1 MADLFVSGRIV
12 TALEAAAVA
21 VGRLDAA
28 LAGNPLR
35 RAWTFWSELDAARRH
50 AEADG
55 RKVDLFRLAAHLHG
69 LPLRLGDT
77 ASAPERGREIAG
89 LNHAVELR
97 SWMAAPDPEQLRL
110 RDIALDSLRAEERGQ
125 PVLAAAA
132 RGMLDWLAGRGS
144 RPAIR
149 AAIPLYLRERETT
162 IHVLAAVTGGDA
174 LRAGA
179 DDPDGFTEAFLEA
192 AGGGAAQPDGFTVRF
207 LEAVGEEAA
216 EGRDRLLTMEREWR
230 EARAR
235 VAHRAGAR
243 SNSRLPAAVDLL
255 AASPL
260 LSISALADALGCSV
274 EGASRMLDAL
284 VGLEVVAEVTGRTGR
299 GARRLYGLK
308 RLLPIRAETTAGR
321 RRVRGG
327 RRGRPKRVLTAPFAE
342 LADESGAAGVTPE
355 ADPVEPT
362 RLEAV
367 NFDFDALDRLIA
379 AADERTRGVR
389 RLLDRIARGD
399 KPFTSADNDD
409 QVKKSESE

>member
-1 MADLFVSGRIV
+1 MAELFIPGDIV
-12 TALEAAAVA
+12 GALEEAAVT

-28 LAGNPLR
+28 LAANPLR

-69 LPLRLGDT
+69 LPLRLGDS
-77 ASAPERGREIAG
+77 ASAPERGGEIAA
-89 LNHAVELR
+89 LNHAIELR
-97 SWMAAPDPEQLRL
+97 SWMAAPDAGQSALREA
-110 RDIALDSLRAEERGQ
+110 ALDSLRACGRGQ
-125 PVLAAAA
+125 PVLIAAA

-149 AAIPLYLRERETT
+149 TAIPLYLRERETT

-179 DDPDGFTEAFLEA
+179 SDPDGFTA
-192 AGGGAAQPDGFTVRF
+192 RF
-207 LEAVGEEAA
+207 LEAVRREAA
-216 EGRDRLLTMEREWR
+216 DGRDRLLTMEREWR
-230 EARAR
+230 EARLR
-235 VAHRAGAR
+235 VDHRAGGR

-260 LSISALADALGCSV
+260 LSISALAEALGCSV

-284 VGLEVVAEVTGRTGR
+284 VGLEIAAEVTGRTGR

-308 RLLPIRAETTAGR
+308 RLLPIRAETTAVR
-321 RRVRGG
+321 RRARGG
-327 RRGRPKRVLTAPFAE
+327 QRGRPKRVLTAPFAE
-342 LADESGAAGVTPE
+342 LAPRPDEGAVAPDTE
-355 ADPVEPT
+355 PVEPA
-362 RLEAV
+362 RLAPV
-367 NFDFDALDRLIA
+367 SFDFDALDRLIA

-389 RLLDRIARGD
+389 RLLDRVARGE
-399 KPFTSADNDD
+399 KPFPPGDRADEPEPAG
-409 QVKKSESE
+409 S

>member
-1 MADLFVSGRIV
+1 MADLFVSGGIV
-12 TALEAAAVA
+12 TALEEAAVA

-55 RKVDLFRLAAHLHG
+55 RRVDLFRLAAHLHG

-89 LNHAVELR
+89 LNYAIELR
-97 SWMAAPDPEQLRL
+97 SWMAAPDPEQVRL
-110 RDIALDSLRAEERGQ
+110 REIALDSLRAEDRGQ

-132 RGMLDWLAGRGS
+132 RGMLDWLAGLGS

-149 AAIPLYLRERETT
+149 TAVPLYLRDRGIT
-162 IHVLAAVTGGDA
+162 IHALAAVTGGDA
-174 LRAGA
+174 LRAGP
-179 DDPDGFTEAFLEA
+179 DD
-192 AGGGAAQPDGFTVRF
+192 PDGFTVRF
-207 LEAVGEEAA
+207 LETVQREAA
-216 EGRDRLLTMEREWR
+216 EGRDLLLTMEREWR
-230 EARAR
+230 EARIR
-235 VAHRAGAR
+235 VDHRAGAR

-260 LSISALADALGCSV
+260 LSISALAEALGCSV
-274 EGASRMLDAL
+274 EGASRMLDSL
-284 VGLEVVAEVTGRTGR
+284 VQLEVVAEVTGRTGR

-308 RLLPIRAETTAGR
+308 RLLPIRAETTAVR
-321 RRVRGG
+321 RRLRGG
-327 RRGRPKRVLTAPFAE
+327 QRGRPKRVLTAPFAE
-342 LADESGAAGVTPE
+342 LADDSGAAGVTPDAE
-355 ADPVEPT
+355 LVEPV
-362 RLEAV
+362 RLAAV
-367 NFDFDALDRLIA
+367 SFDFDALDRLIA

>member
-1 MADLFVSGRIV
+1 MADLFVSGGIV
-12 TALEAAAVA
+12 TALENAAVA

-77 ASAPERGREIAG
+77 TSAPERGREIAS
-89 LNHAVELR
+89 LNYAVELR
-97 SWMAAPDPEQLRL
+97 SWMAAPDPEQQRL
-110 RDIALDSLRAEERGQ
+110 RDIALDSLRDCGGGQ
-125 PVLAAAA
+125 PALVAIAQ
-132 RGMLDWLAGRGS
+132 GMLSWLAGQGS

-149 AAIPLYLRERETT
+149 TAVPLYLRDRGIT
-162 IHVLAAVTGGDA
+162 IHALAAVTGGDA
-174 LRAGA
+174 LRAGP
-179 DDPDGFTEAFLEA
+179 DD
-192 AGGGAAQPDGFTVRF
+192 PDGFTVRF
-207 LEAVGEEAA
+207 LEAVRREAA
-216 EGRDRLLTMEREWR
+216 DGRDLLLTMEREWR
-230 EARAR
+230 EARLW
-235 VAHRAGAR
+235 VDHRAGGR
-243 SNSRLPAAVDLL
+243 STSRLPAAVDLL

-260 LSISALADALGCSV
+260 LSISALADALSCSV

-284 VGLEVVAEVTGRTGR
+284 VGLEIAAEVTGRTGR

-308 RLLPIRAETTAGR
+308 RLLPIRAETTAVR
-321 RRVRGG
+321 RQARGG
-327 RRGRPKRVLTAPFAE
+327 QRGRPKRVLTAPFAE
-342 LADESGAAGVTPE
+342 LADDSGAAGVTPDAE
-355 ADPVEPT
+355 LVEPV
-362 RLEAV
+362 RLAAV
-367 NFDFDALDRLIA
+367 SFDFDALDRLIA

-389 RLLDRIARGD
+389 RLLERIARGD

>member
-1 MADLFVSGRIV
+1 MADLLVSGGIV
-12 TALEAAAVA
+12 SALEQAAVA

-77 ASAPERGREIAG
+77 TSAPERGREIAA
-89 LNHAVELR
+89 LNYAIELR
-97 SWMAAPDPEQLRL
+97 SWMAAPDPEQVRL
-110 RDIALDSLRAEERGQ
+110 REIALDSLRAADRGQ

-132 RGMLDWLAGRGS
+132 RGMLNWLAGQGS

-149 AAIPLYLRERETT
+149 TAVPLYLRDRGIT
-162 IHVLAAVTGGDA
+162 IHALAAVTGGDA
-174 LRAGA
+174 LRAGP
-179 DDPDGFTEAFLEA
+179 DD
-192 AGGGAAQPDGFTVRF
+192 PDGFTVRF
-207 LEAVGEEAA
+207 LETVRREAA

-230 EARAR
+230 EARIQ
-235 VAHRAGAR
+235 VDHRAGAR

-260 LSISALADALGCSV
+260 LSTSALAEALGCSG
-274 EGASRMLDAL
+274 EGASRMLDSL
-284 VGLEVVAEVTGRTGR
+284 VQLEVAAEVTGRTGR

-308 RLLPIRAETTAGR
+308 RLLPIRAETTAVR
-321 RRVRGG
+321 RRLRGG
-327 RRGRPKRVLTAPFAE
+327 QRGRPKRVLTAPFAE
-342 LADESGAAGVTPE
+342 LADDSGAAGVMPDAE
-355 ADPVEPT
+355 PVEPV
-362 RLEAV
+362 RLAAV
-367 NFDFDALDRLIA
+367 SFDFDALDRLIA

-409 QVKKSESE
+409 QVKKSEK

>member
-12 TALEAAAVA
+12 TALEAAVA

-55 RKVDLFRLAAHLHG
+55 RRVDLFRLAAHLHG

-89 LNHAVELR
+89 LNHAVALR
-97 SWMAAPDPEQLRL
+97 SWMAAPDPEQARL
-110 RDIALDSLRAEERGQ
+110 RDIALDSLRDRGGGQ
-125 PVLAAAA
+125 PALVATAQ
-132 RGMLDWLAGRGS
+132 GMLDWLAGRGS
-144 RPAIR
+144 PPALR
-149 AAIPLYLRERETT
+149 AALPLYLRDRGIT

-179 DDPDGFTEAFLEA
+179 SD
-192 AGGGAAQPDGFTVRF
+192 PDGFTVRF
-207 LEAVGEEAA
+207 LEAVRREAA
-216 EGRDRLLTMEREWR
+216 DGRDLLLTMEREWR
-230 EARAR
+230 AARLR
-235 VAHRAGAR
+235 IDHRAGAR

-284 VGLEVVAEVTGRTGR
+284 VGLEVAAEVTGRTGR

-321 RRVRGG
+321 RRTQGG
-327 RRGRPKRVLTAPFAE
+327 QRGRPKRVLTAPFAE
-342 LADESGAAGVTPE
+342 LLDESGAAGVTPDAE
-355 ADPVEPT
+355 LVEPV
-362 RLEAV
+362 RLAAV
-367 NFDFDALDRLIA
+367 SFDFDALDRLIA
-379 AADERTRGVR
+379 AADERPRGAR
-389 RLLDRIARGD
+389 RLLERIARGD

-409 QVKKSESE
+409 QVKKSVSE